1 MDYSCGKKES
11 FGAKFCKD
19 GGAERSGF
27 EVKKSDY
34 MYSTLAIFMF

>member
-1 MDYSCGKKES
+1 MHYKKEN
-11 FGAKFCKD
+11 FGAKFCKN
-19 GGAERSGF
+19 GGAVRRGF

>member
-34 MYSTLAIFMF
+34 STLATFMF